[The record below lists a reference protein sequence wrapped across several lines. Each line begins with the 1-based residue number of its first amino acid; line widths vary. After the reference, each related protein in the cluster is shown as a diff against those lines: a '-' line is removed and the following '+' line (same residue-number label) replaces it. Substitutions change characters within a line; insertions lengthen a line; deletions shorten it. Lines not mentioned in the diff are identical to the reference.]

1 MLTREEYFDACA
13 LRSKGWSISAI
24 ASHLGRD
31 RKTVRSYLTGERLVG
46 IRNATQD
53 DFSMFSQYCRQ
64 RLLDDP
70 HMKAVALFDEVAE
83 LGYPGGYSTFT
94 RALRK
99 HQSRPPCKYCHRIP
113 HEETEPASQSAG
125 EEIRFNW
132 MMFPGPPAQWGYGSC
147 VYVLAASLPR
157 SSRWRAVL
165 TENKEFPQ
173 LVEAVDKVL
182 RRMGGTSDHWRFD
195 QVPTVCCPATGRA
208 TPEFSRV
215 SDYYGA
221 TIDCRPCQGG
231 DEGLTHQ
238 TLRSVLRFW
247 WRSVRDD
254 TGVHAA
260 QDGLDH
266 LAARMDDI
274 PRWSPDALSGS
285 PPGAGLRALPA
296 TPFPAR
302 ICAVRSVTSQN
313 LVTFRGNSYEVP
325 FDLSGALVEVRWRLD
340 EPYLS
345 IVTARGAGIARHAL
359 APPGAGRVVAYTG
372 TDVVLERS
380 RHAVP
385 RDSAPCRTGPAAPR
399 PLSPAAQAEADAL
412 RGRTP
417 RARAVPTAA
426 PGPRPSDRDE

>member
-13 LRSKGWSISAI
+13 LQSQGWSISAI

-46 IRNATQD
+46 VRNTTQD
-53 DFSMFSQYCRQ
+53 DFLMFSQYCRQ

-99 HQSRPPCKYCHRIP
+99 YDSRPSCKHCHRII
-113 HEETEPASQSAG
+113 HGDGEPASQSAG
-125 EEIRFNW
+125 GEVRFNW

-147 VYVLAASLPR
+147 VYVLVASLPGVP
-157 SSRWRAVL
+157 RWRAVL
-165 TENKEFPQ
+165 SENKEFPQ
-173 LVEAVDKVL
+173 LVEAVDKAL
-182 RRMGGTSDHWRFD
+182 RRLGGTRESWRFD
-195 QVPTVCCPATGRA
+195 QVPTVYCPTTGRA

-231 DEGLTHQ
+231 QEGVTHQ
-238 TLRSVLRFW
+238 GLRSVLRFW
-247 WRSVRDD
+247 WRSVRND

-260 QDGLDH
+260 QGGLDH
-266 LAARMDDI
+266 LAERMDGL
-274 PRWSPDALSGS
+274 PPWSPEANRAGPLL
-285 PPGAGLRALPA
+285 GAGLRELPA
-296 TPFPAR
+296 APFPAR
-302 ICAVRSVTSQN
+302 ICAVRSVTGQN

-325 FDLSGALVEVRWRLD
+325 FDLCGALVEVRWRLD

-359 APPGAGRVVAYTG
+359 APPGAGLVVACAG
-372 TDVVLERS
+372 TDVVLERP

-385 RDSAPCRTGPAAPR
+385 RDSATCRTGSTPR

-417 RARAVPTAA
+417 RR
-426 PGPRPSDRDE
+426 PGGCDG